1 MVEKPKYQLVMCS
14 QSIEFLKVQP
24 FAIFNLQLGIKD
36 LIQDVQELMQ
46 PLLDILK
53 MDQELELDYLQDQ
66 EKQFL
71 EIVGQQVGSLLE
83 EVEMKNQL

>member
-1 MVEKPKYQLVMCS
+1 MCS

-53 MDQELELDYLQDQ
+53 MDEELELDYLQDQ

-71 EIVGQQVGSLLE
+71 EIVGQQLGSLLE